1 MPRPP
6 LRLSSRLRLQP
17 TARQPCLRCLYSAPA
32 TPPPA
37 SPVLAKLRIDL
48 KNAMKAKDTA
58 RLAVLRAVLAEITN
72 SSKTSSPI
80 TTDLQ
85 LLSLLKKRTSGAK
98 AAEQE
103 FRAAGRGDL
112 VQREEEQRRVLEE
125 YAEGLEAETMGD
137 VEVRAVVE
145 RTVGEVE
152 KGGAKVQMGEVL
164 KRLFAPGAELD
175 GKMVEKKEVVRILKE
190 VMEKRGSGGA

>member
-1 MPRPP
+1 
-6 LRLSSRLRLQP
+6 
-17 TARQPCLRCLYSAPA
+17 
-32 TPPPA
+32 
-37 SPVLAKLRIDL
+37 
-48 KNAMKAKDTA
+48 MKAKDTA

-152 KGGAKVQMGEVL
+152 KEGGKMQMGEVL

>member
-1 MPRPP
+1 MPRP

-17 TARQPCLRCLYSAPA
+17 TARPPCLRCLYSTPA

-37 SPVLAKLRIDL
+37 SLVLAKLRIDL

-103 FRAAGRGDL
+103 FREAGRGDL

-137 VEVRAVVE
+137 VEVRAAVE
-145 RTVGEVE
+145 RMVGEVE
-152 KGGAKVQMGEVL
+152 KEGEGADGGGAQEAVCAGGGAGWEDGGEEGGGQD
-164 KRLFAPGAELD
+164 PEGGD
-175 GKMVEKKEVVRILKE
+175 GEE
-190 VMEKRGSGGA
+190 GSGGA